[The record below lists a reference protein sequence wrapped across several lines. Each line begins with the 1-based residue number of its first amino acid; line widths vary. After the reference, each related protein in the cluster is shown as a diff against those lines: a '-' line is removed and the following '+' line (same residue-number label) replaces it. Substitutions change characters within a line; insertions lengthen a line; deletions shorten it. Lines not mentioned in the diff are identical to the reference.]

1 VKSQDRGV
9 AVAALYNLGVLIRDR
24 VGGAAHVTEMETLL
38 DEAQDLFTAVGQLG
52 HSEISPRALLNL
64 GVLHAARGRYGQAV
78 RAYTAAK
85 STGHSE
91 AAVCA
96 AFNLGWLQTWDDPGA
111 AEAALAE
118 VVDSVHPLA
127 SRAAVYL
134 VCIGGRGCIATPSA
148 RRSITASRR
157 LSPRTSRVQARPFKD
172 EIHRLLRDDP
182 KLPGVRVRELLEPR
196 RRWSNSQPAPTA
208 CPRHRCRIVARV
220 LR

>member
-1 VKSQDRGV
+1 
-9 AVAALYNLGVLIRDR
+9 VAALYNLGVLIRDR

-127 SRAAVYL
+127 SRER
-134 VCIGGRGCIATPSA
+134 CTWSA
-148 RRSITASRR
+148 SADGAASR
-157 LSPRTSRVQARPFKD
+157 
-172 EIHRLLRDDP
+172 H
-182 KLPGVRVRELLEPR
+182 LPHGA
-196 RRWSNSQPAPTA
+196 Q
-208 CPRHRCRIVARV
+208 
-220 LR
+220 